1 MRQRRSKKREAILAA
16 IKDAPGAVTAATLH
30 EELPHLDRAT
40 IYRNLERFVADGTVK
55 KLHLDSS
62 NEAQFEYQSE
72 PHHHAVC
79 RDCAHVIHF
88 HAPDA
93 KLKDVLKLSDFTI
106 DEIEVT
112 VRGHC
117 TAHDQLS
124 DRAAAQTRDHNG

>member
-1 MRQRRSKKREAILAA
+1 MTQRHSKKREAILVA
-16 IKDAPGAVTAATLH
+16 IKNAPGAVSAAQLH
-30 EELPHLDRAT
+30 EALPHLDRAT

-62 NEAQFEYQSE
+62 NEAQFEFQDE

-93 KLKDVLKLSDFTI
+93 KLKAALKLSDFEI

-117 TAHDQLS
+117 HRHEQPS
-124 DRAAAQTRDHNG
+124 GRAAA

>member
-1 MRQRRSKKREAILAA
+1 MTQRHSKKREAILAA
-16 IKDAPGAVTAATLH
+16 IKNAPGAVSAASLH
-30 EELPHLDRAT
+30 RELPHLDRAT

-88 HAPDA
+88 HAPEE
-93 KLKDVLKLSDFTI
+93 KLKAALNLADFAI

-117 TAHDQLS
+117 TAHEKPS
-124 DRAAAQTRDHNG
+124 GRAPA